1 MRRALLATEAVTKH
15 LASLVS
21 QHDVIDLRADAYG
34 FGVKATSRIAA
45 EVGFQSALVSP
56 AHNAQCALP
65 VSTGSSG
72 SLTRWWDNAP
82 QALISFQAD
91 IISVKR
97 VKANTAVSYGYEY
110 RTTSDTTLVL
120 VSAGFSDGVA
130 RTASPGAHISL
141 GGELFPIAGRIAMD
155 QCVLDVGQ
163 AAVAIGDVATIW
175 GESPSLDQW
184 SLWSGRSSGA
194 LLAHLAPRV
203 VRQWT

>member
-21 QHDVIDLRADAYG
+21 EHNVIDLRADAYG
-34 FGVKATSRIAA
+34 FGVQATSRIAA

-56 AHNAQCALP
+56 AHHTQCALP
-65 VSTGSSG
+65 VSRGDSD
-72 SLTRWWDNAP
+72 SLTRWWEKAP
-82 QALISFQAD
+82 QALMSFQAD

-110 RTTSDTTLVL
+110 RTTSDTTLAL

-130 RTASPGAHISL
+130 RTASPGARMSL

-163 AAVAIGDVATIW
+163 VAVAIGDVATIW